1 VFVNK
6 TGGIMNIIELLK
18 EDHKK
23 VAELFAKV
31 EATDSEKQH
40 LQLFEKIKTELE
52 AHTQIEESIFYPV
65 LDQYE
70 ELKDL
75 VLEAFE
81 EHKQVKTLIRE
92 ITALAEGSEKLDA
105 KLKVMGEN
113 VEHHVGEEE
122 EEMFPKVEKLIQQ
135 QELERM
141 GEEMMKFKKG
151 LHKSSQAGSGSK

>member
-1 VFVNK
+1 
-6 TGGIMNIIELLK
+6 MNIIELLK

-40 LQLFEKIKTELE
+40 EQLFEKIKTELE
-52 AHTQIEESIFYPV
+52 IHTQIEEMLFYPA
-65 LDQYE
+65 LEPHE
-70 ELKDL
+70 ELKDM

-81 EHKQVKTLIRE
+81 EHKQVKTLLRE
-92 ITALAEGSEKLDA
+92 ISALAEGSEKFDA

-122 EEMFPKVEKLIQQ
+122 DEMFPKVEKVLEH
-135 QELERM
+135 QELERL
-141 GEEMMKFKKG
+141 GEEMLKLKTS
-151 LHKSSQAGSGSK
+151 LSQSSRASSANK